1 MFKTSGNWGYLIK
14 RPSGRQGVNTLKSI
28 YYVYFH
34 SVIKY
39 GIIFWV
45 NSFISWKLCMLQKI
59 IVRIMAGVQPRTL
72 FKQLEILP
80 VPCQC
85 ILSLM
90 SFIISNQE
98 ILQINSF
105 IHNIN
110 TGNKHHL
117 CRPNAN
123 LSCFK
128 KLHSMLA

>member
-1 MFKTSGNWGYLIK
+1 
-14 RPSGRQGVNTLKSI
+14 
-28 YYVYFH
+28 
-34 SVIKY
+34 
-39 GIIFWV
+39 
-45 NSFISWKLCMLQKI
+45 MLQKI
-59 IVRIMAGVQPRTL
+59 IVRITAGAQPRTL

-110 TGNKHHL
+110 TRNKYHL
-117 CRPNAN
+117 RRPNAN